1 MPDHESDFIERPCQ
15 SAPGTI
21 RLPYRRYRG
30 TGTARGTC
38 FFLGGGPGM
47 SNLGFR
53 PPEAWLDLMDVV
65 VLEYRGVGKSA
76 PVLRSPHF
84 TKAVLKPVKRLSLA
98 GSAAVA
104 DDLARGFADLRSQ
117 GVAFDD
123 FGLTSM
129 ADDLEAL
136 QTRHRASVQGSLLLG
151 SNTAPG
157 LIWFPDEIQA
167 VWRRWLGTQEAENTI
182 GAEVAARLLDGW
194 SRRGRW
200 SASDSRALV
209 TAFFMAFGQSARQ
222 RVLRTMLAAQRGPS
236 AAWWLMARLY
246 SPVMR
251 MTFSWPAFFVTG
263 YVVDGDP
270 AAVARADAQ
279 GGMAMFQSPSSL
291 LFSGLDGFFEAGGRR
306 EEVTAIDYA
315 NTLLVSG
322 EFDTSTPIER
332 WPAEVPER
340 HKVVLP
346 GAGHTDSL
354 AAARDTGASWL
365 RHLMELPP
373 VAD

>member
-84 TKAVLKPVKRLSLA
+84 TKAVLRPVKRLSLA

-104 DDLARGFADLRSQ
+104 GDLARGFADLRSQ
-117 GVAFDD
+117 GAVFDD

-136 QTRHRASVQGSLLLG
+136 RQQLGLGPVLLVAHSFGTRVAQVMQTRHRASVQGSLLLG

-157 LIWFPDEIQA
+157 LIWFPT
-167 VWRRWLGTQEAENTI
+167 R
-182 GAEVAARLLDGW
+182 
-194 SRRGRW
+194 SRRCGGGGWARRRPRIRSGRRSPPGCW
-200 SASDSRALV
+200 
-209 TAFFMAFGQSARQ
+209 TAG
-222 RVLRTMLAAQRGPS
+222 
-236 AAWWLMARLY
+236 
-246 SPVMR
+246 
-251 MTFSWPAFFVTG
+251 
-263 YVVDGDP
+263 
-270 AAVARADAQ
+270 
-279 GGMAMFQSPSSL
+279 
-291 LFSGLDGFFEAGGRR
+291 AGGAVGARR
-306 EEVTAIDYA
+306 
-315 NTLLVSG
+315 
-322 EFDTSTPIER
+322 TPGL
-332 WPAEVPER
+332 W
-340 HKVVLP
+340 
-346 GAGHTDSL
+346 
-354 AAARDTGASWL
+354 
-365 RHLMELPP
+365 
-373 VAD
+373 